1 MGHRTI
7 KWSIRS
13 LKNADKIAEWYISE
27 MGTQAA
33 VKFLKD
39 LYSTAENVVEMP
51 TIGILDEVCSSAKR
65 RYYSVPIHPRYRLI
79 YRYTS
84 RTVYIVGIRSNQRN
98 TRFT

>member
-13 LKNADKIAEWYISE
+13 LKNVDKIAEWYVSE

-51 TIGILDEVCSSAKR
+51 TIGTLDEICSSAKR
-65 RYYSVPIHPRYRLI
+65 KYYYPKYRLI
-79 YRYTS
+79 YRYKS
-84 RTVYIVGIRSNQRN
+84 HTVYIVGIRSNQRN
-98 TRFT
+98 T